1 MKECGLGGL
10 VKFHSIKIKI
20 FLKKTFT
27 FIPLIDRYG
36 KNNKE
41 KLLAMVSKP
50 DIRQESNN
58 INPITTGNN
67 IVQQRDIN

>member
-1 MKECGLGGL
+1 VKECGLGGL
-10 VKFHSIKIKI
+10 VKFHSTRIKR
-20 FLKKTFT
+20 FLNKTFT
-27 FIPLIDRYG
+27 FIPLIDTNG

-50 DIRQESNN
+50 DIRQGSNI